1 MYKLSLR
8 TLRGFA
14 APRLLLLS
22 AAVGSEVGGRA
33 GRARPRSVIVLVVVF
48 ALLDAVAVLLLLVLL
63 LRVGDVPLRVI
74 VQHGLG
80 FVDLQLR
87 TEV

>member
-33 GRARPRSVIVLVVVF
+33 GRARPRSVIVLVVL

-74 VQHGLG
+74 VQHSLG

>member
-1 MYKLSLR
+1 MYQLSLR
-8 TLRGFA
+8 TLRGVA

-33 GRARPRSVIVLVVVF
+33 GRARPRSVIVLVVF

-74 VQHGLG
+74 VQHSLG